1 MAKQALRGPS
11 GHDGAADLPM
21 AKPAMNAPIFRFD
34 RYNHPGPNLL
44 SVGPRVSLEIMRGR
58 VQQRI
63 RPVRSKVFLIGTAS
77 DCDLVLGDLTFP
89 EAYAYLFVQETKVTI
104 RRLGAGPDLIVC
116 GESVETAELLA
127 DDRVAFGPFEL
138 RLIIDTPP
146 VCGQGPPRSMA
157 PQASEANVESA
168 VPADQATLLLAD
180 LRLAFAADEAPQDSI
195 HDDPYPPY
203 AD

>member
-1 MAKQALRGPS
+1 MAKQALRGPF

-21 AKPAMNAPIFRFD
+21 AKSAMDAPIFRFD

-146 VCGQGPPRSMA
+146 VC
-157 PQASEANVESA
+157 
-168 VPADQATLLLAD
+168 
-180 LRLAFAADEAPQDSI
+180 
-195 HDDPYPPY
+195 
-203 AD
+203 